1 MYVYVQRVYYLCLT
15 PTVFAPVY
23 FLWLSSS
30 TACLLPM
37 PHTNCVCTCLFSV
50 FQEVRVRFSG
60 FGAEE
65 DEWINVRKCVRQRS
79 LQCEATECVAV
90 LPGDLILCFQ
100 VLSS

>member
-1 MYVYVQRVYYLCLT
+1 MPIWLIPTLLLVCL
-15 PTVFAPVY
+15 
-23 FLWLSSS
+23 
-30 TACLLPM
+30 
-37 PHTNCVCTCLFSV
+37 

-79 LQCEATECVAV
+79 LPCEATECVAV

-100 VLSS
+100 VLSF